1 MISWLAL
8 LFTNKAL
15 HVVGE
20 NVVGTMDG
28 MDGFTVG
35 AAVGTVGF
43 AVDMDRKVGLVVLVG
58 LRETLLEGEAVGRS
72 AHETLQLLIHRRALR
87 QISHAQTCDGA
98 GADTRI
104 RCEIFIRNSR
114 TISRPDR
121 TAVEASGSITG
132 DLGVSRIVSWAIFHE
147 TELANLWRIE
157 WTTGRKHYR
166 LRRDTK

>member
-20 NVVGTMDG
+20 NVVGTMEG

-43 AVDMDRKVGLVVLVG
+43 AVDKDRKVGLVVLVG

-72 AHETLQLLIHRRALR
+72 AHVN
-87 QISHAQTCDGA
+87 
-98 GADTRI
+98 
-104 RCEIFIRNSR
+104 FNS
-114 TISRPDR
+114 
-121 TAVEASGSITG
+121 
-132 DLGVSRIVSWAIFHE
+132 
-147 TELANLWRIE
+147 
-157 WTTGRKHYR
+157 
-166 LRRDTK
+166 